1 MQTAREVTPTLLE
14 TLTGLGEDDGAPH
27 LQRRAAGT
35 QDSSHRAAAPSDST
49 ITSPKSGESNRFFGH
64 SDTLPLYLEK
74 DQHKLMGNNVVKR
87 NSINQATVFSL
98 PQLFYPKKKNKINH
112 YHLISSWALFKI
124 FHCLDSP
131 RTMKGVHVNPSL
143 EIWLRNSQFP
153 SETTV
158 FGPNT
163 TCPLP
168 PGQTSRHKGELI
180 HELGTDL
187 RFLNLWN
194 KKLSQKSKNT
204 SIWHHL
210 ITKRFASWMQ
220 VGALINPQST
230 VQLSNTFVSSQ
241 KSSGGFKSEDT
252 EVLLA

>member
-1 MQTAREVTPTLLE
+1 
-14 TLTGLGEDDGAPH
+14 
-27 LQRRAAGT
+27 
-35 QDSSHRAAAPSDST
+35 
-49 ITSPKSGESNRFFGH
+49 
-64 SDTLPLYLEK
+64 
-74 DQHKLMGNNVVKR
+74 MGNNVVKR

-112 YHLISSWALFKI
+112 YHLISSCALFKI

-194 KKLSQKSKNT
+194 KKLS
-204 SIWHHL
+204 
-210 ITKRFASWMQ
+210 
-220 VGALINPQST
+220 
-230 VQLSNTFVSSQ
+230 
-241 KSSGGFKSEDT
+241 
-252 EVLLA
+252 